1 MGIHIPSLPNNL
13 PVNRTK
19 TKKKM
24 NVNESF
30 IIVIIGLC
38 RVVKIVFFI
47 EDKDSRKFKTGCA
60 ETK

>member
-1 MGIHIPSLPNNL
+1 
-13 PVNRTK
+13 
-19 TKKKM
+19 M

-47 EDKDSRKFKTGCA
+47 EVKDSRKFNAGCSKT
-60 ETK
+60 K

>member
-1 MGIHIPSLPNNL
+1 
-13 PVNRTK
+13 
-19 TKKKM
+19 M

-47 EDKDSRKFKTGCA
+47 EDKDSRKFKTGCSK
-60 ETK
+60 TK